1 MTMLTGSDHSW
12 PASIQIQVAH
22 QGDKAAAYMEQMHGK
37 ADNIRDIHFHEQ

>member
-22 QGDKAAAYMEQMHGK
+22 QGDKAAAHMEQMHGE
-37 ADNIRDIHFHEQ
+37 DNIRDIHFHEQ